1 MIGKSGRIVIE
12 IEPEMK
18 HKLYSALA
26 LNGLNLKEWFIENV
40 DEYLEDSGQMSLP
53 MIEDKED
60 QATKVESWFFSLLEQ
75 FLVAMRLS
83 L

>member
-60 QATKVESWFFSLLEQ
+60 QATKVES
-75 FLVAMRLS
+75 
-83 L
+83 

>member
-12 IEPEMK
+12 IEPELK
-18 HKLYSALA
+18 HKLYSTLA

-60 QATKVESWFFSLLEQ
+60 QATKVES
-75 FLVAMRLS
+75 
-83 L
+83 